1 MKKEKKECR
10 IQLRLTPKEK
20 RRLDKI
26 IEKSGLTQSEFV
38 RSRVFDQNTNK
49 GRCPL

>member
-20 RRLDKI
+20 GRLDRI
-26 IEKSGLTQSEFV
+26 IEKSGLKRKRLAKQCLET
-38 RSRVFDQNTNK
+38 
-49 GRCPL
+49 